1 MPFQGGAPALT
12 ALLAGNVDYV
22 FDLPS
27 SSAAHHR
34 AGKLKILAI
43 TSRTRLPLLPDVPTT
58 AEAGMPQLNVTAWM
72 GVLAPTGVPAEVV
85 GRIDAAM
92 RSVLASKE
100 MTTALEGMGA
110 MPLTAGPKEFSEL
123 IARETAN
130 YAEIVR
136 RAGVQPD

>member
-1 MPFQGGAPALT
+1 
-12 ALLAGNVDYV
+12 
-22 FDLPS
+22 
-27 SSAAHHR
+27 
-34 AGKLKILAI
+34 
-43 TSRTRLPLLPDVPTT
+43 
-58 AEAGMPQLNVTAWM
+58 MPQLNVTAWM
-72 GVLAPTGVPAEVV
+72 GILAPTGVPAEVV

-92 RSVLASKE
+92 RSVLAAKE

-110 MPLTAGPKEFSEL
+110 MPLAAGPKEFSEL